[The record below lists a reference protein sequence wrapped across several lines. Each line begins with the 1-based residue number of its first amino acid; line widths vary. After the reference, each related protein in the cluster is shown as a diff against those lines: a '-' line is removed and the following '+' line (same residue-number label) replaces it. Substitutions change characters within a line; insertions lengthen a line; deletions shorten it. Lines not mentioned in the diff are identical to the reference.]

1 MANYI
6 LVHGAWHGGWSWY
19 KVVAG
24 LERLGHAVH
33 APDLP
38 GHGHAG
44 GEQRMA
50 NYVSAL
56 VDLIGTLDGPVNL
69 VGHSMGGMI
78 ITGVAEAVPDRIANL
93 VFLAAFLAESGQN
106 CLQAGAEDKQTTLGS
121 AVILVPG
128 ADVSVADDAAGK
140 RTFYGE
146 CSDEDRVLARML
158 RVPQHKEPISTPVHW
173 TPERFGRVPR
183 RYIECLKDRAIGIDH
198 QRAMQAKFGCPAMAS
213 LDTDHSPFF
222 SDPEALIAVLA
233 SL

>member
-24 LERLGHAVH
+24 LERLGHTVH

-38 GHGHAG
+38 GHGIAP

-50 NYVSAL
+50 NYVSSL
-56 VDLIGTLDGPVNL
+56 VDLIGTLDGPVHL
-69 VGHSMGGMI
+69 VGHSLGGLI
-78 ITGVAEAVPDRIANL
+78 ITGVAEAIPERIANL
-93 VFLAAFLAESGQN
+93 IFLAAFLAEDGQT
-106 CLQAGAEDKQTTLGS
+106 CLQAGAADKQTTLGS

-128 ADVSVADDAAGK
+128 ADVSVADDTAGQ
-140 RTFYGE
+140 RTFYGQ

-158 RVPQHKEPISTPVHW
+158 RVPQHKEPISTPIHW
-173 TPERFGRVPR
+173 TQERFGSVPR

-198 QRAMQAKFGCPAMAS
+198 QRAMQAKFDCPAIAS

-222 SDPEALIAVLA
+222 SDPEALVAVLA
-233 SL
+233 DL